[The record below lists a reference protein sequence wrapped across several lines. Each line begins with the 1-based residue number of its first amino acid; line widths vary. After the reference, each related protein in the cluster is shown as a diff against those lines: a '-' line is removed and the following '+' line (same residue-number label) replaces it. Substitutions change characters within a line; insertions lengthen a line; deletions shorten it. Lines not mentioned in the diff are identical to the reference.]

1 MKQKLIKI
9 GNSTGIIIPYEIRE
23 EAGLKLGDNVAV
35 NYAPNGQSII
45 ISKKGGAQSTP
56 SITPEFYD
64 WLKKFNKKY
73 KNALTELA
81 KK

>member
-1 MKQKLIKI
+1 MKQKIIKI
-9 GNSTGIIIPYEIRE
+9 GNSLGVIIPYEVRE
-23 EAGLKLGDNVAV
+23 EAGLKLGDSVDMEYNPGGEALT
-35 NYAPNGQSII
+35 
-45 ISKKGGAQSTP
+45 ISKKGGSQNSS